1 MGVKRRR
8 LIGRTTWSLV
18 ALFALMLPYLATTIP
33 GQAQEGR
40 KIVVGIPGDPVAL
53 DPHQTSSSLDR
64 ILYPVLYDRLVS
76 HDANGKLV
84 PELAIKWDISSDGR
98 TWTFQLRP
106 GHRFHDGTP
115 VNAEAVKQSFA
126 RILDPRFPSPKRS
139 FWAVVKEITV
149 VDENRVAFTTEAPA
163 PYFVNLLA
171 DNSGSIISPTA
182 SAAVPPATFGRNPV
196 GSGPY
201 RFREWVRGSKIV
213 VERNPFHWLT
223 FLRRSNVDVIE
234 FRPIPDT
241 TTRAVGLE
249 TGELDFVTA
258 VEPEDAKRLSSN
270 SNLTVYNIPL
280 SRQVTLYP
288 DFRKRPFNHIKVRH
302 ALAYAINKQALID
315 SFLFGF
321 AKVSDSP
328 LTPGVWARKTE
339 PVFKY
344 DPQKAKQLLAEAGYP
359 NGFTTSLMVPV
370 GQIPAMRQV
379 AEAVAEMLK
388 AVGITANLR
397 LIEHTAW
404 QSMTRRPPNESELE
418 LSFWTWGNTVGDPDY
433 GMRETFHSANWS
445 PVCCNRNFYRNRQVD
460 LLVRQAQIEANPDVR
475 AQLYAK
481 AQDIV
486 WQEQAWIFLYTINFT
501 SVGKK
506 NVKNVGL
513 PPTEFWIFRDVR
525 VSR

>member
-1 MGVKRRR
+1 MKLNGRR
-8 LIGRTTWSLV
+8 L
-18 ALFALMLPYLATTIP
+18 LMLVWSTIVLLVLVLPQLATPVP
-33 GQAQEGR
+33 GQAQEGA

-64 ILYPVLYDRLVS
+64 VLYPVLYDRLVS
-76 HDANGKLV
+76 HDANGKIV
-84 PELAIKWDISSDGR
+84 PELALKWEVSSDGA
-98 TWTFQLRP
+98 TWTIQLRP
-106 GHRFHDGTP
+106 GHRFHDNTP

-139 FWAVVKEITV
+139 FWSVLKEVTV
-149 VDENRVAFTTEAPA
+149 VDEYRVAFTTSSPA
-163 PYFVNLLA
+163 PYFMSLLA
-171 DNSGSIISPTA
+171 DNSGSIVSPTA
-182 SAAVPPATFGRNPV
+182 AAAATPAVFGRNPV

-201 RFREWVRGSKIV
+201 RFKEWVRGSRIV

-223 FLRRSNVDVIE
+223 FLRRSNVNTIE
-234 FRPIPDT
+234 FRAIPDT
-241 TTRAVGLE
+241 ATRAVGLE

-258 VEPEDAKRLSSN
+258 VEPEDAKRLSTN
-270 SNLTVYNIPL
+270 AGLTVYNIPL

-288 DFRKRPFNHIKVRH
+288 DFRKRPFRDVKVRH
-302 ALAYAINKQALID
+302 AIAYAINKQALID

-328 LTPGVWARKTE
+328 LTPGVWSRKTE

-344 DPQKAKQLLAEAGYP
+344 DPQKAKQLLVEAGYP
-359 NGFTTSLMVPV
+359 NGFTTNVLVPV

-388 AVGITANLR
+388 AVGITANLK

-404 QSMTRRPPNESELE
+404 QSMTRRPPAENELE

-460 LLVRQAQIEANPDVR
+460 SLVAR
-475 AQLYAK
+475 AQVEPNLATRADLYAK

-506 NVKNVGL
+506 SLHNVIL
-513 PPTEFWIFRDVR
+513 PPTEFWILRDVR